1 MLPRATS
8 LTNMSLVPL
17 LAAAEYLALV
27 LQHKREGEL
36 SDYEKLYSIL
46 PLFICWPVMRR
57 TVQIFQTSLL
67 CN

>member
-27 LQHKREGEL
+27 LQHKREGEP
-36 SDYEKLYSIL
+36 SDYEKLYSIS
-46 PLFICWPVMRR
+46 FY
-57 TVQIFQTSLL
+57 LL
-67 CN
+67 RCFEAHCSNISN